1 MPIFRFNKLIRD
13 KIPELNRQQGIKT
26 NVKQLAGQAKVD
38 ALLGKLLE
46 EAEEL
51 KYAQGEDKAREIGDV
66 RDVLDALVAELQL
79 SDEDIRRYRQER
91 NEKAGGFA
99 DGQYV
104 STVIVPDDYTGPWLE
119 YFRSN
124 PDRFPEVT
132 EE

>member
-1 MPIFRFNKLIRD
+1 MPIFRFNKLVRD

-26 NVKQLAGQAKVD
+26 NVKQLTGQPKLD

-46 EAEEL
+46 EVEEL

-66 RDVLDALVAELQL
+66 RDVLGAIIAELQL
-79 SDEDIRRYRQER
+79 SDEDIQRHRQER
-91 NEKAGGFA
+91 DKEAGGFA
-99 DGQYV
+99 DGQYI
-104 STVIVPDDYTGPWLE
+104 STVVVPDDYTGQWLE

-124 PDRFPEVT
+124 PDRFPEVS

>member
-1 MPIFRFNKLIRD
+1 MPIFRFNKLVRD

-26 NVKQLAGQAKVD
+26 NVKQLTGQAKVD

-51 KYAQGEDKAREIGDV
+51 KYAQGEDKAKEIGDV
-66 RDVLDALVAELQL
+66 RDVLDAIIAELQL
-79 SDEDIRRYRQER
+79 SEEDIQQHRKER
-91 NEKAGGFA
+91 DTKAGGFA
-99 DGQYV
+99 NGQYV
-104 STVIVPDDYTGPWLE
+104 STVVVPDDYTGPWLE